1 MRTIVAVLALSACS
15 ANTQFASNTA
25 ARVAS
30 PAAGTTVVS
39 GGVSASVG
47 GGSAAAA
54 LGAAGMLGAMFYYGN
69 EPLDRSPPP
78 LLEDRRINEHDCT
91 TPLVDYSANL
101 RCR

>member
-47 GGSAAAA
+47 
-54 LGAAGMLGAMFYYGN
+54 
-69 EPLDRSPPP
+69 P
-78 LLEDRRINEHDCT
+78 
-91 TPLVDYSANL
+91 
-101 RCR
+101 